1 MALRARDVNCCCL
14 RRACAA
20 SPQIPYSIWRARAD
34 HGQGSVA
41 ESSLTSSHDSV
52 IATARRST
60 ARSRLGRAMTDWAA
74 HPLGDEG
81 VVEVRLNFSG
91 SMSPITAYDDST
103 CDATVS
109 IPVFYEW
116 IDPRMADF
124 AEGEPLPE
132 NLWQPEFHIYG
143 GTNNAD
149 YGYGGAAGSLTLKDR
164 ATGCMLWMIVTNG
177 VVYSCRASHD
187 ITDFPFDSQIV
198 TIFFSC
204 GKTVAGATD
213 RVKYSV
219 DRDFVQFAGRGSLAP
234 RIERQSEWE
243 VTGLAYGINQHSSS
257 VKSYH
262 NAYVAFKRQRIPSWY
277 LHKGLAPTVMCAVLS
292 LTATSCLRRA
302 SATGWLSFS
311 RYCSRSLQSSGS
323 RRTVCRA
330 RLTW

>member
-1 MALRARDVNCCCL
+1 
-14 RRACAA
+14 
-20 SPQIPYSIWRARAD
+20 
-34 HGQGSVA
+34 
-41 ESSLTSSHDSV
+41 
-52 IATARRST
+52 
-60 ARSRLGRAMTDWAA
+60 MTDWAA

-187 ITDFPFDSQIV
+187 IADFPFDSQIV

-292 LTATSCLRRA
+292 LTANVVPSESIGDRMAILLTLLLTVFAVQWVTQDRLPRTPDLVRSNECLQCRGCARPALASC
-302 SATGWLSFS
+302 SN
-311 RYCSRSLQSSGS
+311 
-323 RRTVCRA
+323 
-330 RLTW
+330 